1 MMMICTM
8 VDGQQS
14 GSMNERNTQEEE
26 NRATAQK
33 KAEST
38 NHSAEV
44 VKCDFYDHPMF

>member
-1 MMMICTM
+1 MYHGRRSAVSKHELQVC
-8 VDGQQS
+8 
-14 GSMNERNTQEEE
+14 ERNTEEEE